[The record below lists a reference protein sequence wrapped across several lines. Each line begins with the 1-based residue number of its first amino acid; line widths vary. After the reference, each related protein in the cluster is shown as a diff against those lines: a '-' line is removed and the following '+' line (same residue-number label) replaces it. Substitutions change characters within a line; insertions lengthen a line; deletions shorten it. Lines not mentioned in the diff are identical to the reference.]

1 MFVTEYC
8 NQGDLVG
15 YLEKRKLTDGWLR
28 EKEINM
34 LMYIMALAIKQMR
47 EIGVSSIHTIN
58 AQRIMIN

>member
-8 NQGDLVG
+8 NQGDLVS